1 VTVDD
6 TVVSS
11 VPVGVVLADEV
22 ALTLLVVD
30 AVEDNVLDAD
40 SEIDVVA
47 EDMAV
52 LL

>member
-1 VTVDD
+1 MTVDD